1 MEVAQILSQARESIG
16 ARGVFGEPYEKNG
29 VTVIP
34 AAKFMGGIGGGEG
47 TAPATDGEEGSETK
61 APTGSGVGFG
71 ATGRPT
77 GAFVVKGDEVSW
89 VPAVDVNRIVLGFQV
104 VLVVFFLTLRA
115 IAKSRAPNPSV

>member
-29 VTVIP
+29 VTIIP

-47 TAPATDGEEGSETK
+47 NAPATGGEEGSETK
-61 APTGSGVGFG
+61 AQSGSGIGFG

-77 GAFVVKGDEVSW
+77 GAFVVKGDQVSW

-104 VLVVFFLTLRA
+104 VMIVFFLAVRA
-115 IAKSRAPNPSV
+115 IAKSRVPQPAV

>member
-47 TAPATDGEEGSETK
+47 NAPGTDGEETK
-61 APTGSGVGFG
+61 ASSGSGVGFG

-104 VLVVFFLTLRA
+104 VLVVFFLTVRA
-115 IAKSRAPNPSV
+115 IAKSRVPNPSV